1 MSNTSDTRLLPS
13 LLDRLTAPSDAVSSS
28 DPDSDRPRQI
38 NQLRNQVMR
47 DLEYLFNS
55 RRALA
60 DFPAERDHLNRSLL
74 TFGLPDFSDKGL
86 VELLSDDL
94 KHAVAQA
101 IQRFEPRLSEVRIE
115 LDDEW
120 QSSHVLRFHIS
131 ALLNVEP
138 EREPVTFDTLMAL
151 DTRKFEV
158 QGGSA

>member
-1 MSNTSDTRLLPS
+1 MSTHSDARLLTS
-13 LLDRLTAPSDAVSSS
+13 LLDRLTTPSGAALPV

-38 NQLRNQVMR
+38 DQLRTQVMR

-60 DFPAERDHLNRSLL
+60 DFPPDRDHLNRSLL
-74 TFGLPDFSDKGL
+74 TFGLPDFSEKGL

-94 KHAVAQA
+94 KHAVTQA
-101 IQRFEPRLSEVRIE
+101 IRRFEPRLSQVEIDI
-115 LDDEW
+115 DDEW
-120 QSSHVLRFHIS
+120 RSGHVLRFHIS

-138 EREPVTFDTLMAL
+138 EHEPVTFDTLLAL

-158 QGGSA
+158 QGGSG

>member
-1 MSNTSDTRLLPS
+1 MPVGESEF
-13 LLDRLTAPSDAVSSS
+13 
-28 DPDSDRPRQI
+28 DRPRQI
-38 NQLRNQVMR
+38 DRLRSQVMR

-55 RRALA
+55 RRALP

-94 KHAVAQA
+94 KRAVASA
-101 IQRFEPRLSEVRIE
+101 IQRFEPRLSEVQIE
-115 LDDEW
+115 IDEEW
-120 QSSHVLRFHIS
+120 QATHVLRFHIS
-131 ALLNVEP
+131 AMLNVEP

-158 QGGSA
+158 QGGSG